1 MAKIG
6 PVEFPAALAIGSP
19 VPLTALI
26 ARSLFACSEGPE
38 RTAKGEA
45 GGATQPGI
53 PGGCSHHQA
62 SLLSI
67 VQIDQRF
74 TLHSWKGDVILAH
87 AYFQVFQDSGSRT
100 V

>member
-26 ARSLFACSEGPE
+26 ARSLFACSEVPE

-67 VQIDQRF
+67 AQIDQRL
-74 TLHSWKGDVILAH
+74 TLHDGNGEVIVAH
-87 AYFQVFQDSGSRT
+87 TYFQAFQDGGSRT